1 MRYRER
7 RGVNDQRDVRY
18 LRLLGR
24 LEPDNRL
31 LLRPGYL
38 TSRPRQIDEQPDSD
52 LVAVLVDD
60 DRKELLRYGVPLLP
74 YCADGKIL
82 NALAVR
88 ATIPFHPATRA
99 IVFERNGLAIHE
111 IDVAPG
117 EPDVRLT
124 WTPEGKEVEGAQD
137 ISWEA
142 EHPSRAPLEFFLRYS
157 HDGGETWQRASMRT
171 RKKRQTLDFDALPG
185 GRRCRVS
192 VVATDGVNT
201 AIAMSRQFAVAVK
214 PCRALVL
221 SPEDGSVFAELEP
234 ILFEGQ
240 GFYLE
245 ERRPE
250 LEALR
255 WTSEPAGVEGTG
267 PVLMS
272 SDLAPGKYTVTLEAG
287 EGRRVGRESVSIE
300 VRGGRRRARS

>member
-1 MRYRER
+1 
-7 RGVNDQRDVRY
+7 VNAETDAVY
-18 LRLLGR
+18 LRLIGR

-31 LLRPGYL
+31 RLRPGYL
-38 TSRPRQIDEQPDSD
+38 TSRPRQIDAQPDSD
-52 LVAVLVDD
+52 LVAVLLDD
-60 DRKELLRYGVPLLP
+60 DRKELLRYGVPLLA
-74 YCADGKIL
+74 YCGDGE
-82 NALAVR
+82 AVSSLAVR
-88 ATIPFHPATRA
+88 ATIPFHAATRT
-99 IVFERNGLAIHE
+99 IVFERRGLAIHE
-111 IDVAPG
+111 LEVAPAPP
-117 EPDVRLT
+117 EVRLT
-124 WTPEGKEVEGAQD
+124 WNPRAKEVKGTQA
-137 ISWEA
+137 ITWEA
-142 EHPSRAPLEFFLRYS
+142 EHPTRMPLEFFLRYS

-171 RKKRQTLDFDALPG
+171 RRKRQTLDFDALPG

-201 AIAMSRQFAVAVK
+201 AIATSRQFAVAVK

-221 SPEDGSVFAELEP
+221 SPEDGSVFAESEP

-240 GFYLE
+240 GYYLE

-267 PVLMS
+267 PLLMS
-272 SDLAPGKYTVTLEAG
+272 SDLEPGKYTVTLEAG